1 MNQVSVKRGY
11 RTCSSCGGEGTK
23 ISYDYPDLPHVI
35 CDDCGGS
42 GVVLVPLPEREGL
55 WVHVPEPFVF
65 APKRSRRVRYE

>member
-35 CDDCGGS
+35 CDDCGGER
-42 GVVLVPLPEREGL
+42 GGLGAPPREGRAL
-55 WVHVPEPFVF
+55 GSRAR
-65 APKRSRRVRYE
+65 APCLRPKKEQEGAL